1 MARMMFTADLEEGNI
16 FATFGL
22 AKQLLS
28 RGHEVV
34 YVGVS
39 DSEALICNEGFAFCP
54 LLQVSYPQG
63 SKYST
68 GSFMSS
74 AKAAGSCANFSLIKA
89 GNWTL

>member
-28 RGHEVV
+28 CGHEVV

-39 DSEALICNEGFAFCP
+39 DSEALIRNEGFAFYP
-54 LLQVSYPQG
+54 LLQAAPPYGPQ
-63 SKYST
+63 K
-68 GSFMSS
+68 
-74 AKAAGSCANFSLIKA
+74 NF
-89 GNWTL
+89 